1 MKKLLSA
8 ATANAFSG
16 FLVILPLAILLI
28 AGLEVYDLLEETAA
42 FAELQLPCP
51 GFINALIYIGLVLAA
66 IFAIC
71 LLVGLLLKT
80 GPGSRF
86 AKFVES
92 SIAEKIPLLSLV
104 RNLTINIAGRGQQQ
118 LSPVEVDLQGN
129 GSSVLALLM
138 ETLEDGR
145 VVIFIPGAPAVTL
158 GTIHLVP
165 RERVKNLNASTAAL
179 AGVVSQWGAGA
190 TDLFKNRG

>member
-1 MKKLLSA
+1 MKTLLSA

-42 FAELQLPCP
+42 FAGLQLPFP

-66 IFAIC
+66 IFATC